1 MCSDNFT
8 KFKKAILILF
18 HKQCRKHLRNKRLVY
33 AKQLGDD
40 RIIDFCFGYNEA
52 AYHLIVELYD
62 KVSQYKSFPIIL
74 YPLDIRMHIR
84 EFYVMPLLK
93 NPIKE

>member
-1 MCSDNFT
+1 MMYLNVFPT
-8 KFKKAILILF
+8 
-18 HKQCRKHLRNKRLVY
+18 QCRKHLRNKRLVY

-62 KVSQYKSFPIIL
+62 KVSELGTNSFSNSIIAIFNM
-74 YPLDIRMHIR
+74 YFIGI
-84 EFYVMPLLK
+84 LK
-93 NPIKE
+93 ANIS